1 MILTTLFLLSAQ
13 QATDA
18 QADFQ
23 LFASVSQET
32 MLPQDNMVCTDELIM
47 FDSRDV
53 WPRIYLPRSAFQ
65 AIMPD
70 ANADGLFD
78 FPAGIDALSL
88 KPSTDLVNINYFSFM
103 FSTDSNGSHY
113 LDGDIMAL
121 DQKGDLRVLYSEI
134 QIIQDLSISAGF
146 VDVDALCMRSD
157 EELLLSFRDGLQSS
171 SLGPIADGDIISWN
185 PQTGDTS
192 VYANESDV
200 QAWVNNATGGG
211 AAIGDVKSISFDI
224 GRQALLFSVQS
235 PSDQD
240 ATVFTAADGGSV
252 FHELS
257 ELSWQFRIPTELDAL
272 CLAPQRA
279 TKVPILSVSVPYVQQ
294 GSDVKFRIRHALAQA
309 NIIGACSSVYKI
321 MLWPNASVGFSVL
334 SRNALYYQTWPLA
347 GEPTLQSD
355 HYGSASYS
363 FKLPSLPIAV
373 SEVLVYCQARI
384 YGQGLSSP
392 LKLQISHY

>member
-1 MILTTLFLLSAQ
+1 MILSTLFLLFAQ
-13 QATDA
+13 QAAGA
-18 QADFQ
+18 QGDFQ

-32 MLPQDNMVCTDELIM
+32 MLPQDNMVYTDELIM

-88 KPSTDLVNINYFSFM
+88 KSPADFVNTNYFSFI
-103 FSTDSNGSHY
+103 FSTDSNGSNY
-113 LDGDIMAL
+113 LDGDIMSL
-121 DQKGDLRVLYSEI
+121 DPKGDLRVLYSEI
-134 QIIQDLSISAGF
+134 QIMQDLSISAGF
-146 VDVDALCMRSD
+146 VDVDALCMRSN

-171 SLGPIADGDIISWN
+171 SLGTIADGDIILWN
-185 PQTGDTS
+185 PQTGDAS
-192 VYANESDV
+192 IYASESDV

-211 AAIGDVKSISFDI
+211 AAIGDVKSISFDT

-235 PSDQD
+235 PSDKD

-257 ELSWQFRIPTELDAL
+257 EPSWQFRVPTELDAL
-272 CLAPQRA
+272 CLAPQRVA
-279 TKVPILSVSVPYVQQ
+279 KVPILSVSVPYVQQ
-294 GSDVKFRIRHALAQA
+294 GSDIKLRIRHALAQA
-309 NIIGACSSVYKI
+309 NIVGACSSVYKI
-321 MLWPNASVGFSVL
+321 TLWPAASVGFSIL
-334 SRNALYYQTWPLA
+334 SRNAFYYQTWPLA
-347 GEPTLQSD
+347 GQPNLQSD
-355 HYGSASYS
+355 RYGSADYNL
-363 FKLPSLPIAV
+363 KLPLLPIAV
-373 SEVLVYCQARI
+373 REAIVYCQARI

-392 LKLQISHY
+392 LKLQISR

>member
-1 MILTTLFLLSAQ
+1 
-13 QATDA
+13 
-18 QADFQ
+18 
-23 LFASVSQET
+23 
-32 MLPQDNMVCTDELIM
+32 
-47 FDSRDV
+47 
-53 WPRIYLPRSAFQ
+53 
-65 AIMPD
+65 
-70 ANADGLFD
+70 
-78 FPAGIDALSL
+78 
-88 KPSTDLVNINYFSFM
+88 
-103 FSTDSNGSHY
+103 
-113 LDGDIMAL
+113 
-121 DQKGDLRVLYSEI
+121 
-134 QIIQDLSISAGF
+134 
-146 VDVDALCMRSD
+146 
-157 EELLLSFRDGLQSS
+157 LSFRDGLQSS
-171 SLGPIADGDIISWN
+171 SLGAIADGDIISWN
-185 PQTGDTS
+185 PQTGAAS
-192 VYANESDV
+192 IYANESDV
-200 QAWVNNATGGG
+200 QAWVNNAMGGA
-211 AAIGDVKSISFDI
+211 AAIGDVKSISFDT

-252 FHELS
+252 FHELF
-257 ELSWQFRIPTELDAL
+257 EPSWQFRVPTELDAL
-272 CLAPQRA
+272 CLAPQRV
-279 TKVPILSVSVPYVQQ
+279 TQIPILSVSVPYVQQ
-294 GSDVKFRIRHALAQA
+294 GSEVKLRIRHALAQA